1 MLRKDKT
8 YQNEYRTGGPIHHR
22 SYSALFTVGIFLFFV
37 VTGMLLAAGLLGL
50 RVSSLGAYQVI
61 ASLDSPEETM
71 NLSSDLHM
79 EGFVMDCTELGITC
93 QIISEFCENYYELP
107 QGIYVVRVEKH
118 TPAAQLGVLPGD
130 ILTKANGEPLRL
142 PTALQSIIDQCPEG
156 QSIALEFIRNE
167 KSYTVNLTPGA

>member
-22 SYSALFTVGIFLFFV
+22 SYGALFTVGIFLLFV

-50 RVSSLGAYQVI
+50 RVSFLGAYQVI
-61 ASLDSPEETM
+61 ASLDAPEETM

-93 QIISEFCENYYELP
+93 QSISEFCENYYELP

-118 TPAAQLGVLPGD
+118 TLAAQHGVLPGD
-130 ILTKANGEPLRL
+130 ILVRANGSPLRL
-142 PTALQSIIDQCPEG
+142 PAALQNILA
-156 QSIALEFIRNE
+156 QSPRQPIVLDFIRNG
-167 KSYTVNLTPGA
+167 KTYSIMLTPET

>member
-1 MLRKDKT
+1 MLQKDKT

-22 SYSALFTVGIFLFFV
+22 SYGALFTVGIFLLFV

-50 RVSSLGAYQVI
+50 RVSFLGAYQVI
-61 ASLDSPEETM
+61 ASLDAPEETM

-79 EGFVMDCTELGITC
+79 EGFVMDCTELGITW